1 MVNSCGRPRTELT
14 GGPANPAS
22 ASSGLRSSREPG
34 QESFRRKPAPLAFM
48 KISAGAAEPDS
59 GCRRAG
65 VPQGCASA
73 RFSQRNSD
81 HRSDE
86 LWTLARLWPCAAR
99 QREPSP
105 TRATASPAQW
115 SSYDT
120 GGEAHRD
127 QLNFTA
133 STSLPTNSQSAIT
146 LAQESAHPVP
156 HHNPIRRR
164 ATFTQC
170 EPTITAAGL
179 SAVRFEE
186 GFRLE
191 AAMANVGQTW
201 TEDRIELLTKL
212 WREGLSASQIA
223 AELPPRLGGGGCSAS
238 KTGEGRGGAAGR
250 TWGLGKA
257 NRLDLV
263 PNEEK
268 GGAPPRHRRPARPPL
283 AGGGTARAAPKCPRC
298 DRRSRRGG

>member
-14 GGPANPAS
+14 GGPAKPAS

-105 TRATASPAQW
+105 TRATASTAEW
-115 SSYDT
+115 SSM
-120 GGEAHRD
+120 
-127 QLNFTA
+127 
-133 STSLPTNSQSAIT
+133 T
-146 LAQESAHPVP
+146 LAANSPRSAQLHSIYVFADQFSKRDHSCTGVSPSCTSSQPDSSWGNLHAVRTDD
-156 HHNPIRRR
+156 HGGGPIRCPRR
-164 ATFTQC
+164 RGI
-170 EPTITAAGL
+170 P
-179 SAVRFEE
+179 
-186 GFRLE
+186 
-191 AAMANVGQTW
+191 
-201 TEDRIELLTKL
+201 
-212 WREGLSASQIA
+212 
-223 AELPPRLGGGGCSAS
+223 LGGSDG
-238 KTGEGRGGAAGR
+238 
-250 TWGLGKA
+250 
-257 NRLDLV
+257 
-263 PNEEK
+263 K
-268 GGAPPRHRRPARPPL
+268 GGPDM
-283 AGGGTARAAPKCPRC
+283 
-298 DRRSRRGG
+298 DRGPD